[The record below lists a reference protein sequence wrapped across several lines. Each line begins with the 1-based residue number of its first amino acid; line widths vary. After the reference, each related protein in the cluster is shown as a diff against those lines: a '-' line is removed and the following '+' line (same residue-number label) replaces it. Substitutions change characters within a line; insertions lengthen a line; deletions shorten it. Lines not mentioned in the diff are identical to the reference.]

1 MKKFCVIDCDHAP
14 AWRERPFSAMFKM
27 LLECPGDEWDI
38 VHVDAGEAVPSKV
51 DEYAGVVITG
61 SRHCCRD
68 ADSLPWF
75 EQLCTLVRTIYGK
88 GSPQLYGGCFG
99 CQIIAHALGGSVDK
113 NPSGLFYL
121 KAEILKQ
128 VNQFDIVLGENSSQP
143 EDFKVLVSHGDCVLR
158 LPPNS
163 VVIAKSET
171 CDHEI
176 YSCGAGAVHNILAC
190 QSHPEFEL
198 DYCVKQRIWPSV
210 VSSGRLTAEQQS
222 EYQESFSEFSRE
234 IGSDQ
239 LMLVIKQFLH
249 KE

>member
-1 MKKFCVIDCDHAP
+1 MVHKHDPVHENDV
-14 AWRERPFSAMFKM
+14 M
-27 LLECPGDEWDI
+27 LITGIKESLQIRRILGNWFLAQDVFACGR
-38 VHVDAGEAVPSKV
+38 DAGHPHLMQ
-51 DEYAGVVITG
+51 
-61 SRHCCRD
+61 RHCCRD